1 MTTEV
6 SELLYDDEMFKLFV
20 LVLLFSDVDNTPSLM
35 SLRNSYLTAI
45 QRRQIHFSSDLPD
58 QDSLCLGNSFYSKF
72 NSSITSIKEL
82 SNFVNKLLIKLQE
95 ANKNEDDKFGNK
107 QYHITKNWR
116 LKLANFCMMMKCSN
130 YLFWFLF
137 YLMLTIRL
145 VWLVFEIHT
154 SWLFNNVKLTLTL
167 IYKIMTVYIREINFT
182 PNSNHLLFQSGSC
195 QSL

>member
-107 QYHITKNWR
+107 QYHITKN
-116 LKLANFCMMMKCSN
+116 
-130 YLFWFLF
+130 
-137 YLMLTIRL
+137 
-145 VWLVFEIHT
+145 
-154 SWLFNNVKLTLTL
+154 
-167 IYKIMTVYIREINFT
+167 
-182 PNSNHLLFQSGSC
+182 
-195 QSL
+195 